1 MNESRSSDNKRTHDQ
16 SDGLT
21 WVAFFL
27 MAVFAGGNPVAVQF
41 SNSGLPPFWGATLR
55 FAGAAVIFWL
65 LVLMRGIALPRGR
78 ALLGTVI
85 YGLLSVGGAYAG
97 LYWGLLGAPAGLVGA
112 LLALMPLLTLFF
124 AWIHGL
130 ERLRARGLVGA
141 LIAAVGVLLGVV
153 GGFGGSVP
161 LVSLLAL
168 LAGVACLA
176 EAGVVFKL
184 FPHGDPIATNAV
196 ALVAG
201 GPPLIAMS
209 LLTGEVWSLPQGFN
223 TWAAYLYL
231 VLVGSVGVFTLY
243 LRVLSRWTASA
254 TSYVFLL
261 MPVAT
266 VVIAAVVAGETITL
280 SFVVGTAL
288 VLAGVWIGAIR
299 KAPESAAEMTCPEVP
314 SKALC

>member
-1 MNESRSSDNKRTHDQ
+1 MNESRSSSEGAAEGQ

-27 MAVFAGGNPVAVQF
+27 IALFAGGNPVAVQF

-55 FAGAAVIFWL
+55 FAGTALIFWL
-65 LVLMRGIALPRGR
+65 LVLVRGIALPRGR
-78 ALLGTVI
+78 ALLGTVV

-97 LYWGLLGAPAGLVGA
+97 LYWGLLRAPAGLVGA

-124 AWIHGL
+124 AWAHGV
-130 ERLRARGLVGA
+130 ERLRLRGLVGA
-141 LIAAVGVLLGVV
+141 LIATGGVLLGVI
-153 GGFGGSVP
+153 GGFSGSVP
-161 LVSLLAL
+161 LLSVLAL
-168 LAGVACLA
+168 VAGVASLA
-176 EAGVVFKL
+176 EASVVFKL
-184 FPHGDPIATNAV
+184 FPHGHPIATNAV
-196 ALVAG
+196 ALTAG
-201 GPPLIAMS
+201 GPPLIALS
-209 LLTGEVWSLPQGFN
+209 LLTGEQWSVPGGFS

-231 VLVGSVGVFTLY
+231 VLVGSVGVFSLY
-243 LRVLSRWTASA
+243 LRVLSTWTASA

-266 VVIAAVVAGETITL
+266 VVIAAVVAGEVITL
-280 SFVVGTAL
+280 SFVIGTAL

-299 KAPESAAEMTCPEVP
+299 KAPEAAELVCSEMP